1 MFLQT
6 NKEESIEKERSY
18 FPHCSRRL
26 FMINNRGEVRIR
38 DLEFLNSTTSHLVVV
53 ATDDGVPPRKSTA
66 LVEVKF
72 PEEAVVLGSVLAPK
86 KDEGSFILMI
96 VFGALL
102 GSLLLIIIT
111 LTVYILKK

>member
-1 MFLQT
+1 
-6 NKEESIEKERSY
+6 
-18 FPHCSRRL
+18 
-26 FMINNRGEVRIR
+26 MINNKGEVRIR
-38 DLEFLNSTTSHLVVV
+38 DLEYLNATTSHLVVV

-66 LVEVKF
+66 LVEVQF
-72 PEEAVVLGSVLAPK
+72 PKAVVLGSMVAPK

-96 VFGALL
+96 VFGTLL